1 MTIAYS
7 GTETVGTAEWS
18 MTTDTAGPSVTTAA
32 GTYQAFIDLSALAA
46 GDVYRLRIYERV
58 ITGGSQLVCGEFI
71 FNGATS
77 EQAAVTATLILE
89 VGWDMTL
96 TKLAGTDRSISWSI
110 RTP

>member
-7 GTETVGTAEWS
+7 GTETVGTTEWS
-18 MTTDTAGPSVTTAA
+18 MTTDTSGPDDTTAA

-46 GDVYRLRIYERV
+46 GDLFRLRIYEKA
-58 ITGGSQLVCGEFI
+58 ISGGTQRVCGEFI
-71 FNGATS
+71 FSGAQV
-77 EQAAVTATLILE
+77 EPHAVTAALILE

-96 TKLAGTDRSISWSI
+96 TKLSGTDRSISWSI